1 MIRQTLIAAGLLG
14 AVAVLAARSAE
25 AVQYK
30 VDDEHTG
37 VTFQVRHLFTKVN
50 GRFDKF
56 DGTIDF
62 DPAHPELAKVAGT
75 IDAAT
80 INTNNAER
88 DKHLRS
94 DAFFDVGKFP
104 KITFVSS
111 GVKDLDAAKQG
122 GKMQGKL
129 TIHGVERPVVL
140 DVAFLGA
147 GKDPFG
153 NQRAGFSART
163 TINRKDFGLTWNETL
178 ETGGVLV
185 GDDVTID
192 LSIEGIVSE

>member
-1 MIRQTLIAAGLLG
+1 MRHIAVTTLSM
-14 AVAVLAARSAE
+14 VAMLAACRAE
-25 AVQYK
+25 AVRYK
-30 VDDEHTG
+30 VDDDHTS
-37 VTFQVRHLFTKVN
+37 VIFQVRHLFTKVN

-62 DPAHPELAKVAGT
+62 DPAHPEQAKVAGT

-94 DAFFDVGKFP
+94 DAFFDVAKFP
-104 KITFVSS
+104 KITFAS
-111 GVKDLDAAKQG
+111 GAVTDLDAGKQS
-122 GKMQGKL
+122 GKMRGTL

-147 GKDPFG
+147 GKDPYG

-163 TINRKDFGLTWNETL
+163 TVDRKDFGLTWNEAL

-185 GDDVTID
+185 GDEVAIE
-192 LSIEGIVSE
+192 LSIEGIVPQ